1 MHSRSLDHWTHEHV
15 FLGVGHARNEK
26 RSWLVVGLRGTM
38 MVAEIIG
45 GIVFGSMAF
54 LADGWHMSTHAAA
67 LVSPIATHAIT
78 PPLRA
83 LRSGQASLATSPPSP
98 ARVRGVRTS

>member
-38 MVAEIIG
+38 MVAEI
-45 GIVFGSMAF
+45 MA
-54 LADGWHMSTHAAA
+54 A
-67 LVSPIATHAIT
+67 
-78 PPLRA
+78 
-83 LRSGQASLATSPPSP
+83 
-98 ARVRGVRTS
+98 